1 MTRDEAGHV
10 ARSEIINN
18 PAVVE
23 FLNVRD
29 VDRIERVEALVRRH
43 LSSLGIPA
51 SFRRAETDCGQP
63 AAMRVN
69 GMPIEI
75 GNLSGYNEQDLSELL
90 RRRLAQIAGRR
101 TILFV
106 CTGNAIRS
114 QIAESVVNHF
124 LGDTWAAF
132 SVGTM
137 PLAVHADTIAVMRE
151 IGIDLSGR
159 HSKHVDVFKD
169 CTFDKVVILCADAGT
184 RFPMYRYAGKVD
196 RMHFDDPLSP
206 DVLAG
211 AILFNTR
218 SQLRSLRDRM
228 RKAIFAY
235 LAGLE

>member
-1 MTRDEAGHV
+1 MID
-10 ARSEIINN
+10 N

-29 VDRIERVEALVRRH
+29 IDRIERVEVLVRRH
-43 LSSLGIPA
+43 LLSLGIPA
-51 SFRRAETDCGQP
+51 SFRRAETDPSQP

-69 GMPIEI
+69 GTSIEI

-90 RRRLAQIAGRR
+90 RRRIAQIAGRR

-114 QIAESVVNHF
+114 QIAESIVNHF

-137 PLAVHADTIAVMRE
+137 PLGIHKETIDVMRE
-151 IGIDLSGR
+151 IGIDLSDR
-159 HSKHVDVFKD
+159 HAKHVDVFKD
-169 CTFDKVVILCADAGT
+169 CSFEKVVILCADAGT

-211 AILFNTR
+211 AIYFNTK
-218 SQLRSLRDRM
+218 SQLRSLRDQM
-228 RKAIFAY
+228 KKAIFAY